1 MSGAIA
7 RSSSQN
13 GTVKERA
20 LADLLRKVVGDTP
33 ALPFSVKFASGYRVE
48 YGLGRP
54 AFELEIA
61 NGEGLRA
68 LLSLDELNVCE
79 AYVAGDL
86 DLKGDILKVAALRD
100 HLEDQNFRVTLWRRL
115 QPLLIG
121 RFKAQQKWVQNHYD
135 SDNIQLHFLDR
146 DYNTYTPG
154 IYEDEAE
161 TLETASERKHRL
173 AFEGLN
179 LKPGD
184 RILDVGFGWGS
195 FLRYAA
201 RRGVHVTGVTLSR
214 HQLKYVQEELLDKEG
229 LQAELTYENFFRY
242 QPKEQFDA
250 VVMLG
255 VAEELAD
262 YAGIMERLG
271 RWVKKGGRVY
281 LDFMAATQKFV
292 FPAFISKYIYQ
303 GGTTRVYMP
312 EFIEAVS
319 KSPFELAAVY
329 NDRRNYYLT
338 TKKWVERFE
347 ENREEIRAKYGEHLY
362 RMFRLYLAGATVGL
376 DHPSHLATAY
386 RVFLEMPTDVC

>member
-1 MSGAIA
+1 VVAQGGSKA
-7 RSSSQN
+7 
-13 GTVKERA
+13 GTVKERT
-20 LADLLRKVVGDTP
+20 LADLLRKVVGDAP

-48 YGLGRP
+48 YGPVRP
-54 AFELEIA
+54 AFELEIVSPA
-61 NGEGLRA
+61 GLRA
-68 LLSLDELNVCE
+68 LLSLDELKVCE
-79 AYVAGDL
+79 AYVGGDI
-86 DLKGDILKVAALRD
+86 DLKGDILQVAALRD
-100 HLEDQNFRVTLWRRL
+100 HLDDQNFWVTLWRRL

-121 RFKAQQKWVQNHYD
+121 RLKAQQQWVQNHYD
-135 SDNIQLHFLDR
+135 SDNIQLFFLDR

-154 IYEDEAE
+154 VYEDEAE
-161 TLETASERKHRL
+161 TLEAASERKHRL

-179 LKPGD
+179 LKAGD

-214 HQLKYVQEELLDKEG
+214 HQLKYVQEELIAKEG
-229 LQAELTYENFFRY
+229 LRAELVYENFFSY
-242 QPKEQFDA
+242 QPKERFDA

-255 VAEELAD
+255 VTEELAD
-262 YAGIMERLG
+262 YEGIMQRLG

-312 EFIEAVS
+312 EFVEAVT
-319 KSPFELAAVY
+319 KSPFELTAVY

-338 TKKWVERFE
+338 TKKWVERYE
-347 ENREEIRAKYGEHLY
+347 QNREEIRARYGERVY
-362 RMFRLYLAGATVGL
+362 RMFRLYLAGAAVGL

-386 RVFLEMPTDVC
+386 RVFLELPADAR